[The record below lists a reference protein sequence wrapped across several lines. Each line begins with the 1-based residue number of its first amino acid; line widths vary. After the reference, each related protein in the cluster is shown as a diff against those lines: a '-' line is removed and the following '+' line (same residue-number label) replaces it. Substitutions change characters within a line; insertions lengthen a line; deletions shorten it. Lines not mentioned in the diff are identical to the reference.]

1 MKIIG
6 FILLFISLMFSPIF
20 GQYVSQEEF
29 KAQKEQSQEIKLV
42 LQDHIKTLE
51 KEVEKNENSIVAIKD
66 LNSEISASLSKNTE
80 AINNLKD
87 AVCRINTL
95 IDRFILFLIGTFIT
109 AGMGGSF
116 VGYSYGRKRNKKY
129 EE

>member
-29 KAQKEQSQEIKLV
+29 KAQKESS
-42 LQDHIKTLE
+42 QDHIKTLE
-51 KEVEKNENSIVAIKD
+51 KEIEKNENSIISIKD
-66 LNSEISASLSKNTE
+66 LNTEISASLSKNTE

-95 IDRFILFLIGTFIT
+95 IDKFILFLIGTFIT